1 MRTRPI
7 AMNRA
12 LEWVRLTHRRLP
24 KLQGGMWA
32 LAVCDDANEVR
43 GVAVLGRPTARM
55 EPQDGSALQVLR
67 VAVQEGFPNGCSM
80 LYGRASRAANAMG
93 ADDCFTFIHDDES
106 GVSLKAAGWIED
118 KTFESK
124 GGEWS
129 RPSRLREKTV
139 EPGRKRKFY
148 APWSKSCALFS
159 PAPAQEGTI

>member
-24 KLQGGMWA
+24 QLQGGMWG

-43 GVAVLGRPTARM
+43 GVAVVGRPTARM
-55 EPQDGSALQVLR
+55 EAQDGSVLQVLR

-80 LYGRASRAANAMG
+80 LYGRVARAASAMG

-106 GVSLKAAGWIED
+106 GVSLRAAGWIED
-118 KTFESK
+118 TTFVSK

-129 RPSRLREKTV
+129 RPSRPRGKTV
-139 EPGRKRKFY
+139 EPGAKRKFY
-148 APWSKSCALFS
+148 APWSKSLTPTP
-159 PAPAQEGTI
+159 PAHKETE